1 MAEQVQGGGEEG
13 AMAAPEEDRSPELAF
28 SFMDKVRF
36 MMYGEQEKEA
46 FLIEKKEKE
55 EKKKGMRT
63 RALSLHQQG
72 WSWTKIAT
80 ELGCHRTTVMRLVHK
95 WQQTGCIA
103 DLPHRRRPRA
113 LTQHHPQQQQVH
125 NGEDQQLPVHN
136 RLVPHSHPLKSRW
149 QEENRKV
156 PTGPTS
162 SNRSTTITVR
172 RRLKELRSQ
181 LGIQS
186 PPSPKLESV
195 SPHNQQCN
203 KLNQHHQPPPQNPPP
218 LPPAEKQPTKPPRTL
233 QEICSFSTEELSYM
247 VFSDMKI
254 FLSDRDG
261 GVRVWR
267 LGQPPLDSYSGL
279 QEFFQ
284 RGGLSATFWVCISGS
299 GKKGQLLHIPNE
311 LTEERYVQILHNG
324 LLPSAAAMYG
334 LNAHRFLFAQDKA
347 SIQASPVVEDFLCQQ
362 QVQCVEWP
370 ARSADLN
377 PCDLLWPEVEATL
390 PTTRQPRT
398 VPELVQMVRAGY
410 ESVDPDYFQWLVS
423 PVRIRSLCRR
433 MLRSLGQQ
441 QPSNDTQ
448 DLTIPTTQQKKH

>member
-1 MAEQVQGGGEEG
+1 
-13 AMAAPEEDRSPELAF
+13 
-28 SFMDKVRF
+28 
-36 MMYGEQEKEA
+36 
-46 FLIEKKEKE
+46 
-55 EKKKGMRT
+55 MRT

-113 LTQHHPQQQQVH
+113 LSHQHLQQQQQQQPQQQQQVTCS
-125 NGEDQQLPVHN
+125 GQPLPAHN
-136 RLVPHSHPLKSRW
+136 RLVTPSHPLKSRW
-149 QEENRKV
+149 QEENRKL
-156 PTGPTS
+156 PAS
-162 SNRSTTITVR
+162 SSTRSTTVTVR

-181 LGIQS
+181 LGIPS
-186 PPSPKLESV
+186 PPSPKPPSV
-195 SPHNQQCN
+195 SSLHHHSINSKASQQQV
-203 KLNQHHQPPPQNPPP
+203 LP
-218 LPPAEKQPTKPPRTL
+218 LVTPEKQQSKPPRAL
-233 QEICSFSTEELSYM
+233 QEICAFSVEELSHI

-254 FLSDRDG
+254 FLADREG

-299 GKKGQLLHIPNE
+299 GKKGHLLHIPNE

-324 LLPSAAAMYG
+324 LLPSAAAIYG

-347 SIQASPVVEDFLCQQ
+347 SIQASPVVEDFLRQQ
-362 QVQCVEWP
+362 QVQCAEWP
-370 ARSADLN
+370 ARSAEFN
-377 PCDLLWPEVEATL
+377 PCDLLWPEVERAL
-390 PTTRQPRT
+390 PTGRQPRT
-398 VPELVQMVRAGY
+398 VPELVQMVRVGY
-410 ESVDPDYFQWLVS
+410 ESVDVEYIQWLVA

-433 MLRSLGQQ
+433 MMRAAGAATSSEEHSHQE
-441 QPSNDTQ
+441 
-448 DLTIPTTQQKKH
+448 K

>member
-1 MAEQVQGGGEEG
+1 MAEGGGKEE
-13 AMAAPEEDRSPELAF
+13 AEEAF

-113 LTQHHPQQQQVH
+113 LPHQTQAQPTCGAAPQQP
-125 NGEDQQLPVHN
+125 LPAHN
-136 RLVPHSHPLKSRW
+136 RLVNNLSHPLKSRW
-149 QEENRKV
+149 QEENRRL
-156 PTGPTS
+156 PNSSSTS
-162 SNRSTTITVR
+162 SSTTRSTTVTVR
-172 RRLKELRSQ
+172 RRLKELRAQ

-186 PPSPKLESV
+186 PPSPPQESS
-195 SPHNQQCN
+195 SPPHP
-203 KLNQHHQPPPQNPPP
+203 KAPPPPPEQQ
-218 LPPAEKQPTKPPRTL
+218 AKQAPRSL
-233 QEICSFSTEELSYM
+233 REIACFSGEELGY
-247 VFSDMKI
+247 VIFSDMKI
-254 FLSDRDG
+254 FLSDREG
-261 GVRVWR
+261 GARVWR
-267 LGQPPLDSYSGL
+267 LGQPPLDSYAGL

-299 GKKGQLLHIPNE
+299 GKKGHLLHIPNE

-324 LLPSAAAMYG
+324 LLPSAAAIYG

-347 SIQASPVVEDFLCQQ
+347 SIQASPSVEDFLRQQ
-362 QVQCVEWP
+362 RVQCAEWP
-370 ARSADLN
+370 ARSAELN
-377 PCDLLWPEVEATL
+377 PCDLLWPEVERAL
-390 PTTRQPRT
+390 PQGRPVRT
-398 VPELVQMVRAGY
+398 VPELVQMVRQAY
-410 ESVDPDYFQWLVS
+410 EDVEPEYIRWLVA
-423 PVRIRSLCRR
+423 PVRIRSLCGR
-433 MLRSLGQQ
+433 MMRTS
-441 QPSNDTQ
+441 PAVKEETV
-448 DLTIPTTQQKKH
+448 K